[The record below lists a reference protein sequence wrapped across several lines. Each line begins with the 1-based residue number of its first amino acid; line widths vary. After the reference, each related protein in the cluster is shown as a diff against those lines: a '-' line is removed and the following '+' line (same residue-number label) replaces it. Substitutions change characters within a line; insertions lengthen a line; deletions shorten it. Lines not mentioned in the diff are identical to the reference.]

1 MLTSPPVSVV
11 SSVPSEDA
19 SDVVADREAPTK
31 LSVGWSELGLAAG
44 RRMAVR
50 DVGNRRDLPDAV
62 GEFGSVVAKHDVAFV
77 RLTPAA

>member
-1 MLTSPPVSVV
+1 MLTSPPVSVL
-11 SSVPSEDA
+11 SSVPSEINA
-19 SDVVADREAPTK
+19 SDVVADREAPAK
-31 LSVGWSELGLAAG
+31 LSVGWSALGLTAG

-77 RLTPAA
+77 RLTPA